1 MDEFVSEFKICSF
14 NLLNYIKPP
23 NAFYE
28 LDNIYSEA
36 QWGKKERWLNNQLSD
51 IKADII
57 GFQEVFSPDS
67 LKELVG
73 KHGFPY
79 FETVEEPGNDS
90 IGEPGHIFNKPV
102 VALASKFPIISAE
115 EVSVDKSLISRL
127 HIQPG
132 FKFSRA
138 PIRAE
143 VRVNGF
149 ATVVVYVVHL
159 KSKRSKFDRD
169 FNVDIGDET
178 AVEQY
183 LLDDIQGGWASS
195 IQRGTEASL
204 IYQDICRQ
212 MRSNERPVVMIGD
225 LNDTIE
231 SSTLKLLVAGSELDR
246 IGTKFVS
253 SLNSQERRPIA
264 KFSLYDSFT
273 LNTNY
278 NQSTRQPTHYF
289 ANKGSTLDYILMSKD
304 FDARN
309 DQSLAEVTNYQL
321 SNAHLENPIY
331 ENDAE
336 CSDHA
341 PVIIT
346 VKVRY

>member
-1 MDEFVSEFKICSF
+1 MDEFVTEFKICSF
-14 NLLNYIKPP
+14 NLFNYIKPP

-28 LDNIYSEA
+28 LDNIYAEG
-36 QWGKKERWLNNQLSD
+36 QWEKKERWLNNQLSV

-57 GFQEVFSPDS
+57 GFQEVFSPDA
-67 LKELVG
+67 LKTLVSE
-73 KHGFPY
+73 HGFTY
-79 FETVEEPGNDS
+79 FETVEEPGKES
-90 IGEPGHIFNKPV
+90 GHIFNKPV
-102 VALASKFPIISAE
+102 VALASKFPIISAA

-127 HIQPG
+127 HLQPE

-143 VRVNGF
+143 VRINGF

-169 FNVDIGDET
+169 FNVDISDET

-183 LLDDIQGGWASS
+183 LFDDIQGGWASS
-195 IQRGTEASL
+195 IQRGTEAAL
-204 IYQDICRQ
+204 IYQDVCRQ
-212 MRSNERPVVMIGD
+212 MRMNEKPVVMIGD

-246 IGTKFVS
+246 IGTKSVS

-264 KFSLYDSFT
+264 KFSLYDSFK
-273 LNTNY
+273 LNTNDTQ
-278 NQSTRQPTHYF
+278 NKRQSTHYF
-289 ANKGSTLDYILMSKD
+289 ANKGSVLDYILMSKD
-304 FDARN
+304 FDASN
-309 DQSLAEVTNYQL
+309 DQSLAQVTNYQL

-341 PVIIT
+341 PVVVT
-346 VKVRY
+346 VEVRF

>member
-14 NLLNYIKPP
+14 NLFNYIKPP

-28 LDNIYSEA
+28 LENIFSES
-36 QWGKKERWLNNQLSD
+36 QWGKKEKWLSDQLSS
-51 IKADII
+51 IQADII

-73 KHGFPY
+73 RHGFSY
-79 FETVEEPGNDS
+79 FETVETPGKDA
-90 IGEPGHIFNKPV
+90 GHIFNKPV

-115 EVSVDKSLISRL
+115 EVRVDKALINRL

-143 VRVNGF
+143 VSVNGF

-159 KSKRSKFDRD
+159 KSKRSKFDRN
-169 FNVDIGDET
+169 FNVDIGDEL

-183 LLDDIQGGWASS
+183 MLDDIQGGWASS

-212 MRSNERPVVMIGD
+212 MRGQERPVVMIGD

-246 IGTKFVS
+246 IGTKFIS
-253 SLNSQERRPIA
+253 SLNSKERRPIA
-264 KFSLYDSFT
+264 KFSLYDSFK
-273 LNTNY
+273 LNTN
-278 NQSTRQPTHYF
+278 NSQCIRQPTHYF

-304 FDARN
+304 FDASN

-321 SNAHLENPIY
+321 SNAHLESHNY
-331 ENDAE
+331 ETDSE

-341 PVIIT
+341 PVVIT
-346 VKVRY
+346 VKVRL